1 MKWLAICA
9 AVFFTV
15 ALVAP
20 LGLMLWGF
28 LVGDSVA
35 VLVGV
40 FQFGLGAIFSFP
52 FVWAI
57 SGGDN
62 EKC

>member
-1 MKWLAICA
+1 MKWLAIWA

-28 LVGDSVA
+28 FVGDSVA

-40 FQFGLGAIFSFP
+40 FQFGLGGIFSIP
-52 FVWAI
+52 FIWAI
-57 SGGDN
+57 SGV
-62 EKC
+62 ES

>member
-20 LGLMLWGF
+20 LGFMLWGF
-28 LVGDSVA
+28 FVGDAVA
-35 VLVGV
+35 VAVAAFL
-40 FQFGLGAIFSFP
+40 FGIGAVCTVP

-57 SGGDN
+57 SGSY
-62 EKC
+62 